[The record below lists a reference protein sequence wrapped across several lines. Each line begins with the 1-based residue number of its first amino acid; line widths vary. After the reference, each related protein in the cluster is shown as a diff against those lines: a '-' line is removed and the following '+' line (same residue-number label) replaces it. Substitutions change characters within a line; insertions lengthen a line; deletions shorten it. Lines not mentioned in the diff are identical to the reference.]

1 MLYPQHKN
9 IESLFL
15 TIDKQFGLCYI
26 NTYDNPQNVVAV
38 FLYRTD
44 KSDIAIFVNKTT
56 GAFVVADI
64 ENNGSEGNT
73 EYTVT
78 TTITYSVLTQ
88 TNVFLS
94 DPIYN
99 LFYIEK
105 ELVHSGKTV
114 DI

>member
-1 MLYPQHKN
+1 MLSLSSCRLN
-9 IESLFL
+9 ISSTSTMIGEIYAYHNPSYANVTVDMEPSGFLFDELPEGFL
-15 TIDKQFGLCYI
+15 TKFNLIATD
-26 NTYDNPQNVVAV
+26 D
-38 FLYRTD
+38 LY
-44 KSDIAIFVNKTT
+44 
-56 GAFVVADI
+56 
-64 ENNGSEGNT
+64 EGNT